1 MLKNLIAVL
10 FLMLVLCP
18 VAYANSIEVTTLTDI
33 TGERDTS
40 LLIGATEE
48 QLAKYFPNGKMEN
61 QIAAF
66 LVKFGGYEIL
76 FDAGL
81 KDGHISAE
89 LIKNGVKPEDL
100 KTILI
105 THLHP
110 DHFGG
115 LVNDENKAA
124 FPNAEVYISK
134 PECNYWVNEVKNEA
148 VINALKLYEGRVKF
162 FDFGDE
168 VVEGVKAI
176 DTVGHTPGH
185 TSFLIENEGE
195 KFLVVGDI
203 MHFVDIQLPEPDV
216 AVVYDVDPVK
226 AVQSRKFILDY
237 AAQKNIPIAG
247 MHIKNSGIIN
257 VKKNKTGYEKF

>member
-1 MLKNLIAVL
+1 MIKNLIAIL
-10 FLMLVLCP
+10 FLMILFCP
-18 VAYANSIEVTTLTDI
+18 AVYANSIEVITLTDI

-40 LLIGATEE
+40 LLIGANDE
-48 QLAKYFPNGKMEN
+48 QLAKYFPDGKMKN

-66 LVKFGGYEIL
+66 LVKFGGNEIL
-76 FDAGL
+76 FDTGL
-81 KDGHISAE
+81 KDGHVVKE
-89 LIKNGVKPEDL
+89 LIKNGVKPENL

-115 LVNDENKAA
+115 LVDDENKAA
-124 FPNAEVYISK
+124 FSNAEVYISK
-134 PECNYWVNEVKNEA
+134 PEKKYWVDELKNEA

-168 VVEGVKAI
+168 VVDGVKAI

-195 KFLVVGDI
+195 KFLIVGDI

-226 AVQSRKFILDY
+226 AIQSRKFILDY

-247 MHIKNSGIIN
+247 MHISNSGIIK
-257 VKKNKTGYEKF
+257 VKKNETGYEKF